1 MRANMAAI
9 NIQKYIDSIK
19 YTRNVDVLNGAP
31 DLNAEQIAQFD
42 EPYRKLL
49 YAYYGYITQ
58 LDNYT
63 LDELN
68 ERFYLAIY
76 YNNLKLI
83 KYFDSNIFCF

>member
-1 MRANMAAI
+1 MI
-9 NIQKYIDSIK
+9 EK
-19 YTRNVDVLNGAP
+19 LNG
-31 DLNAEQIAQFD
+31 
-42 EPYRKLL
+42 KLL
-49 YAYYGYITQ
+49 
-58 LDNYT
+58 T